1 MTLTRLTAWA
11 LLAATGF
18 ALTQNG
24 LASQASPTTRTDTA
38 FRAPAG
44 FEAGTFDLEQFK
56 GFPILQL
63 EKETPFPTKSTTA
76 FGKVK
81 DAQEGG
87 RIDKADLDQL
97 RAHMKTV
104 AEYYANVVSHPLV
117 YKIIQDPSKLPK
129 FENPDN
135 FNIDKKIEELSKY
148 LHEPHPSNRA
158 AFNMNAPRVT
168 PDNADYIRELGA
180 ALDAALMKVVN
191 EHPDRIVKI
200 NAMRMYAS
208 VCKTGAAAHWPT
220 ITALLKNEN
229 TRTEI
234 KFYALQAAANLLWA
248 YDPNDYTSRRHS
260 IGSKSP
266 RAEADK
272 EIGALVKAIEDCVT
286 NPKLLVPDFPQGKD
300 AKVSVSPEQIE
311 VVRYVRRQAI
321 RALAE
326 VRFVMLPGPEGKDA
340 EGKVKWIYPAH
351 TLARV
356 CMSDPTLFP
365 SPTPSECGEAVIG
378 LCNMA
383 PIWERAPVKNFNADA
398 AAEAVAA
405 GIITFATPRSTS
417 ATDRSIP
424 WVRYSLRMSEAL
436 KGWRPLFDFLFDPA
450 KPNAAN
456 VNAAPPLLADLIDR
470 AQTSIL
476 TPMSKT
482 DPARPDQAPPVNVE
496 RVQTFLKSRQDD
508 PKRTGVLFTDV
519 PQTALPVVQQK

>member
-11 LLAATGF
+11 LLAATAF
-18 ALTQNG
+18 SLTQNG
-24 LASQASPTTRTDTA
+24 PVSQASPTREPATRTDNL
-38 FRAPAG
+38 FRAPSE
-44 FEAGTFDLEQFK
+44 FEAGTFDLEPFQ
-56 GFPILQL
+56 GFPILQ
-63 EKETPFPTKSTTA
+63 EKEPPFPAKNATA

-81 DAQEGG
+81 DAQEGP

-97 RAHMKTV
+97 RAHMKTF
-104 AEYYANVVSHPLV
+104 AEYYANIVSHPLV

-129 FENPDN
+129 FEDPNT
-135 FNIDKKIEELSKY
+135 FNIDKKIEELGKY
-148 LHEPHPSNRA
+148 LHEPHPSNRTG
-158 AFNMNAPRVT
+158 FGGGLRVT
-168 PDNADYIRELGA
+168 PDKADYIRELGT
-180 ALDAALMKVVN
+180 ALEVALMKVVN
-191 EHPDRIVKI
+191 EHPERIVKV

-208 VCKTGAAAHWPT
+208 VCKTGAAVHWPT
-220 ITALLKNEN
+220 VTALLKNEN
-229 TRTEI
+229 TPTQI

-260 IGSKSP
+260 IGSKPP

-300 AKVSVSPEQIE
+300 AKVSPEQIE

-326 VRFVMLPGPEGKDA
+326 VRFVTLPGPEGKDA

-383 PIWERAPVKNFNADA
+383 PIWERAPVKNFNADL
-398 AAEAVAA
+398 AAEAVAT
-405 GIITFATPRSTS
+405 GIITFATPRSAS
-417 ATDRSIP
+417 AADRSIP
-424 WVRYSLRMSEAL
+424 WVRYSVRMSEAL
-436 KGWRPLFDFLFDPA
+436 KGWRPLFNFLYDPV
-450 KPNAAN
+450 KPNDADGD
-456 VNAAPPLLADLIDR
+456 AAPRVVTDLVNR
-470 AQTSIL
+470 AQKSVL
-476 TPMSKT
+476 TPMSKV
-482 DPARPDQAPPVNVE
+482 PPDQVSVGDVAE
-496 RVQTFLKSRQDD
+496 FLKSRKDD